1 MKLIGFVGLL
11 ITSSFIGCT
20 YKEERKIAAGEVT
33 ETANTRESNTVKTS
47 SARELE
53 SQFKGCKAHW

>member
-1 MKLIGFVGLL
+1 MKLIGFVGVL
-11 ITSSFIGCT
+11 IVSSLIGCT
-20 YKEERKIAAGEVT
+20 FKEERKIAAEDVT
-33 ETANTRESNTVKTS
+33 GTTNTRESNTVKTS